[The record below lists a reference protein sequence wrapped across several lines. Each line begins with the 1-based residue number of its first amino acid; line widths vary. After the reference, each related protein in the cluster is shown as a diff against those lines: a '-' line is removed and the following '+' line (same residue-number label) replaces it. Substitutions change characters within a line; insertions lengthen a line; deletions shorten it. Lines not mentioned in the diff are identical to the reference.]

1 MTPPLAE
8 YDRERWTIIRRVLKR
23 RFSKIRQREK
33 VKKWSVIDQKDRWRL
48 IWKMQKRKNV
58 EEKSKEIGKIQ
69 NDNNIETEA
78 ERD

>member
-1 MTPPLAE
+1 MTPSLAE
-8 YDRERWTIIRRVLKR
+8 FDRERWKILRRVLKR

-33 VKKWSVIDQKDRWRL
+33 VKRWSVIDQKDRWRL